1 VTAKSRVRLRAA
13 ALDRS
18 LAQDQKDRLAHDAF
32 QSLEQI
38 MKSKGTPAIMRIE
51 AARAILAYT
60 TAPARTDANPS
71 RPR

>member
-1 VTAKSRVRLRAA
+1 VTAKSRVRRRAA

-18 LAQDQKDRLAHDAF
+18 LAKDRLAHDAF